1 MMGSKCLRRVAR
13 TGLLGLA
20 MVVAIGATGC
30 QVDIGGQV
38 HPSPYYM
45 SDDVQ
50 LFTAGPEFQH
60 SNEAAALRQQ
70 AQEEALQR
78 P

>member
-1 MMGSKCLRRVAR
+1 MMGAKCLRRVAR
-13 TGLLGLA
+13 TGLLVLA
-20 MVVAIGATGC
+20 VLVAVGATGC

-38 HPSPYYM
+38 HPSGYYM

-50 LFTAGPEFQH
+50 LFTAGPEFKH
-60 SNEAAALRQQ
+60 ANEAAALRQQ
-70 AQEEALQR
+70 AQEAALQR